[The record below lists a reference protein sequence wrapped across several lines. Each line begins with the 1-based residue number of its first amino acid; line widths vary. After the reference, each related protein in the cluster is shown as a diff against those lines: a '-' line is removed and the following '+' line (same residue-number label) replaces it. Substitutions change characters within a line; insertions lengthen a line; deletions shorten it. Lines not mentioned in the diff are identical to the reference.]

1 MFSFPHLWL
10 IQLQWL
16 IYSVEQEGLHVKP
29 YVEELDL
36 WPSPFHAGNLQPV
49 SGDWLPTISLHVL
62 AVHLACFLE
71 HFTESHNVRN

>member
-1 MFSFPHLWL
+1 M
-10 IQLQWL
+10 
-16 IYSVEQEGLHVKP
+16 KP

-36 WPSPFHAGNLQPV
+36 WPSPFHAGNLQPI